1 MICLCFPIINI
12 ASFLD
17 KQIVKMKQNVDEK
30 SETSLNKVGID
41 VQQLE
46 DFREDTTDKEIEQLS
61 SLKDL
66 TFEETKFNKLVIK

>member
-1 MICLCFPIINI
+1 
-12 ASFLD
+12 
-17 KQIVKMKQNVDEK
+17 MKQNVDEK

>member
-1 MICLCFPIINI
+1 M
-12 ASFLD
+12 D